1 MKNVL
6 SNLSSLISAKAENL
20 RSNTEAGRALLR
32 ETERLAA
39 REELHQLC
47 AELNRAILL
56 RESRNLELNEK
67 RARLVQARKAAE
79 LAADAVEFAADAV
92 DEADEIV
99 TKARRAL
106 DNFSA

>member
-1 MKNVL
+1 MRKVL
-6 SNLSSLISAKAENL
+6 ANLSSLISAKAENL
-20 RSNTEAGRALLR
+20 RSNTEAGRSALR

-79 LAADAVEFAADAV
+79 FAADAAEFAADAV
-92 DEADEIV
+92 DEANDLV

-106 DNFSA
+106 DNFGA